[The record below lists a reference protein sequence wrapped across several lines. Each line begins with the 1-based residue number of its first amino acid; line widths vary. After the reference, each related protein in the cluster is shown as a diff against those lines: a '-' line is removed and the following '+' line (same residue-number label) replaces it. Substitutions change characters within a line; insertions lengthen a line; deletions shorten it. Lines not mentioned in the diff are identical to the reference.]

1 MAHAARSASMA
12 HAERL
17 PVRPLTSERRPLSRG
32 GVAPAM
38 TAAILAV
45 TAVHRWRRF
54 RRKRG
59 ARYDLAGRT
68 VLITGGSRGLGLI
81 LAREFGAHGSRVV
94 VCARDEAELVR
105 AQRDLEGAGVTTL
118 AVRCDIAS
126 AEDVSRAVAQAR
138 TQFGD
143 IDVLVN
149 NAGVIVVG
157 PMETMTLAD
166 YEEAMRVHFWG
177 PLHMIQAVLPGM
189 RRRGGG
195 RIVNISS
202 IGGKISVPHLL
213 PYCASKFALA
223 GLSQGLRSELAGKDI
238 LVTTVYPG
246 LMRTGSTRQAF
257 FKGRHRAEHSWFSL
271 AGNLPV
277 LSMNAERAGREIVE
291 ACRRGDAEVVLSA
304 PARLAVAVHARWPEL
319 TAHLLAL
326 TARLL
331 PGADG
336 IGTDRARGAESASL
350 VSSSAVTALGE
361 RAARRHNEME

>member
-1 MAHAARSASMA
+1 
-12 HAERL
+12 
-17 PVRPLTSERRPLSRG
+17 
-32 GVAPAM
+32 
-38 TAAILAV
+38 
-45 TAVHRWRRF
+45 
-54 RRKRG
+54 
-59 ARYDLAGRT
+59 
-68 VLITGGSRGLGLI
+68 
-81 LAREFGAHGSRVV
+81 
-94 VCARDEAELVR
+94 
-105 AQRDLEGAGVTTL
+105 
-118 AVRCDIAS
+118 
-126 AEDVSRAVAQAR
+126 
-138 TQFGD
+138 
-143 IDVLVN
+143 
-149 NAGVIVVG
+149 
-157 PMETMTLAD
+157 
-166 YEEAMRVHFWG
+166 MRVHFWG

-257 FKGRHRAEHSWFSL
+257 FKGRHCAEHSWFSL